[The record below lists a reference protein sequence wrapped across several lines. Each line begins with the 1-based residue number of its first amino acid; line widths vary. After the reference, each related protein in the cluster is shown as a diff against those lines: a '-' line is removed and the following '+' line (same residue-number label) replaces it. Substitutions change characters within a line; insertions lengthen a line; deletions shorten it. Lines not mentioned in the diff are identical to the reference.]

1 MEYYRIKKIIRCNGE
16 VEYIPQVGFS
26 KMPFFGPY
34 LSARWENII
43 GDNPESF
50 YSTFNSYTS
59 YKSYGKVITILMD
72 FEKSLKDEKGKKVK
86 KIKYINLF

>member
-1 MEYYRIKKIIRCNGE
+1 MEYYRIKKIIRFNGE

-26 KMPFFGPY
+26 KVPFFGPF

-43 GDNPESF
+43 GDNPGSF
-50 YSTFNSYTS
+50 YSTCNGFTS
-59 YKSYGKVITILMD
+59 YKSYGEVINILME
-72 FEKSLKDEKGKKVK
+72 FEKLLRKEKGKKVK